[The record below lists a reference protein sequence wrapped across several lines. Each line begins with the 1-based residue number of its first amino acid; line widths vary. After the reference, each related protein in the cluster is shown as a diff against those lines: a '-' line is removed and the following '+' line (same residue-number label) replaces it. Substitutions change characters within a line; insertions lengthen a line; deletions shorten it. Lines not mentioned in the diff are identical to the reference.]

1 MTKQQAISTLILNE
15 VANGKTIREAFE
27 AILGA
32 GTYEALAAD
41 VWETLKAA

>member
-27 AILGA
+27 AILGE
-32 GTYEALAAD
+32 GTYEALAND
-41 VWETLKAA
+41 IYETFQAA